1 MYYEINVSFQG
12 RHLFATHPRSLRTEE
27 AAKKLYETFL
37 TLGFTKFYG
46 YEVQVIRYDEVGHN
60 VTQEFASEQLEDTK
74 DD

>member
-27 AAKKLYETFL
+27 AAKNLYETFL
-37 TLGFTKFYG
+37 NLGFSKTYG
-46 YEVQVIRYDEVGHN
+46 YEVQVVRYDEVGHD
-60 VTQEFASEQLEDTK
+60 VTQEFASSQPEDDK